1 MQLLSFV
8 LPIYNEQDNIPKLW
22 QELHLLSLK
31 LKNFKTEFIFV
42 NDGSRDNSFLEL
54 QKVYHTNPGIV
65 KVINFSKNFGHQI
78 AVTAG
83 QDKATGDA
91 IIIMDSDLQDPPE
104 VVIEMVEKWQSGY
117 DIVYAQREKYKTNF
131 IKEKTAFLFYRILK
145 SITSVDIPVD
155 TGDFRL
161 ISKRVN
167 QEMGKFKEKSRF
179 LRGISS
185 LTGFNQ
191 IGVKFTR
198 KERFAGKPQYTFLK
212 SLKLALDGITGFSV
226 FPLHL
231 ISITGLVFAGTSFV
245 FGVGYIIYTLA
256 VKTEVSGWAS
266 LMSAVIFLGGVQLM
280 MLGIIGE
287 YLGRIY
293 IQVLD
298 RPLYTIENVL
308 GLDKK

>member
-8 LPIYNEQDNIPKLW
+8 LPIYNEQDNISKLW

-31 LKNFKTEFIFV
+31 LKNFKSEFIFV
-42 NDGSRDNSFLEL
+42 NDGSRDNSAQELERIYKANPTL
-54 QKVYHTNPGIV
+54 IKVV
-65 KVINFSKNFGHQI
+65 NFSRNFGHQI

-83 QDKATGDA
+83 QDKAEGDA
-91 IIIMDSDLQDPPE
+91 VIIMDSDLQDPPE
-104 VVIEMVEKWQSGY
+104 VVLELVEKWQQGF

-131 IKEKTAFLFYRILK
+131 FKEKSAFLFYRILK
-145 SITSVDIPVD
+145 SITNVEIPVD

-167 QEMGKFKEKSRF
+167 LEMRKFKEKSRF
-179 LRGISS
+179 LRGISA
-185 LTGFNQ
+185 LTGFKQ
-191 IGVKFTR
+191 IGVKFNR
-198 KERFAGKPQYTFLK
+198 KQRYAGKPQYTFFK

-231 ISITGLVFAGTSFV
+231 ISITGFVFAGSSFV
-245 FGVGYIIYTLA
+245 FGVGYVLYTLA
-256 VKTEVSGWAS
+256 AKTEVSGWAS

-293 IQVLD
+293 VQVLD
-298 RPLYTIENVL
+298 RPLYTVENTL
-308 GLDKK
+308 GFEK